1 MYGYEYQPGFDDSAY
16 ISWVS
21 DNKLAWTTKAGGFAA
36 DPRVNISARPIPQEP
51 MVRALTLTKGS
62 AGANNLSQYIIM
74 NFAMS
79 TNFATVEEALLPF
92 PSTMLID
99 YVRVYQRK
107 GSKNIGC
114 DPPDFPTA
122 DYINT

>member
-1 MYGYEYQPGFDDSAY
+1 
-16 ISWVS
+16 
-21 DNKLAWTTKAGGFAA
+21 
-36 DPRVNISARPIPQEP
+36 
-51 MVRALTLTKGS
+51 
-62 AGANNLSQYIIM
+62 M

-99 YVRVYQRK
+99 YVRVYQKK
-107 GSKNIGC
+107 GQKNIGC

-122 DYINT
+122 DYINTYVPLRLFSICI